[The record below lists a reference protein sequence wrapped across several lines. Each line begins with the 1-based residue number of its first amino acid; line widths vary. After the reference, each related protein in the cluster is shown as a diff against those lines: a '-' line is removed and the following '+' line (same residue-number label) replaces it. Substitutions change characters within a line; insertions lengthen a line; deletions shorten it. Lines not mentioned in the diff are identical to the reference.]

1 MNTGVLNKRPLR
13 SPGVWLRQARG
24 ENVIYDPTT
33 GSVHLLNETAQAIW
47 DLCDG
52 DTTVA
57 EMVDAICTLTA
68 MHRDV
73 VVEDVD
79 RILTQFGAAGLLT
92 WRVPE

>member
-1 MNTGVLNKRPLR
+1 MNTSVLQMRPLR
-13 SPGVWLRQARG
+13 SPEVWVRQARG
-24 ENVIYDPTT
+24 ENAIYDPAT

-68 MHRDV
+68 MHRDI

-79 RILTQFGAAGLLT
+79 RVLTEFGAAGLLT

>member
-1 MNTGVLNKRPLR
+1 MNTSLLQKRPLR
-13 SPGVWLRQARG
+13 SAEVWVRQARG
-24 ENVIYDPTT
+24 ENAIYDPAT

-68 MHRDV
+68 MHRDI

-79 RILTQFGAAGLLT
+79 RVLTEFGAAGLLS

>member
-1 MNTGVLNKRPLR
+1 MNTSVLQMRPLR
-13 SPGVWLRQARG
+13 SPEVWVRQARG
-24 ENVIYDPTT
+24 ENAIYDPAT

-68 MHRDV
+68 MHRDI

-79 RILTQFGAAGLLT
+79 RILTEFGAAGLLT

>member
-1 MNTGVLNKRPLR
+1 MNTSVLQKRPLR
-13 SPGVWLRQARG
+13 SPEVWVRQARG
-24 ENVIYDPTT
+24 ENAIYDPAT

-68 MHRDV
+68 MHRDI

-79 RILTQFGAAGLLT
+79 RILTEFGAAGLLT

>member
-1 MNTGVLNKRPLR
+1 MNTSVLHKRPLR
-13 SPGVWLRQARG
+13 SPEVWVRQTRG
-24 ENVIYDPTT
+24 ENAIYDPAT

-57 EMVDAICTLTA
+57 EMVEAICTLTA
-68 MHRDV
+68 MHRDI

-79 RILTQFGAAGLLT
+79 RILTDFGAAGLLT
-92 WRVPE
+92 WRVSE

>member
-1 MNTGVLNKRPLR
+1 MNTSVLQKRPMR
-13 SPGVWLRQARG
+13 SPEVWVRQTRD
-24 ENVIYDPTT
+24 ENAIYDPAT

-57 EMVDAICTLTA
+57 EMVEAICTLTA

-79 RILTQFGAAGLLT
+79 RILTEFGAAGLLT